1 MTVVWAFTWFIAG
14 LASAFVLM
22 AIAILWVA
30 CAAAIGFGGAALL
43 RARAPRSHT
52 GGAA

>member
-1 MTVVWAFTWFIAG
+1 MTAVWALAWFIAG

-30 CAAAIGFGGAALL
+30 CVLAIGFGGLMLVRAQAA
-43 RARAPRSHT
+43 RPHT

>member
-1 MTVVWAFTWFIAG
+1 MTVVWALTWFIAG

-30 CAAAIGFGGAALL
+30 CALAIGFGGAALF
-43 RARAPRSHT
+43 RAGIPRSRT